1 MAGQDRFMNDFAPV
15 TDASYIY
22 AEAADGSQVKI
33 KRSDLFSVLFQD
45 RGAISNGE
53 DLNKYRQGMF
63 YIFPENGTVL
73 NGPPFGRFILLCFT
87 SGGHVVQFA
96 VNVHPGQYNF
106 MYRTSH
112 NNGGLW
118 NLWKSISMT

>member
-1 MAGQDRFMNDFAPV
+1 MGQDVFENEM
-15 TDASYIY
+15 
-22 AEAADGSQVKI
+22 KI
-33 KRSDLFSVLFQD
+33 VNSVDYLRGLKGKDSVAITPANLLSGLFQD

-53 DLNKYRQGMF
+53 DLNKYRQGIF

-87 SGGHVVQFA
+87 SGSHVVQFA

-106 MYRTSH
+106 MYRTTHDFS
-112 NNGGLW
+112 GSW
-118 NLWKSISMT
+118 NLWKSISIT